1 MPGEST
7 STSKEETPS
16 AVSEAEQENNADNE
30 MSAEVAKE
38 STENDKPSEEIKD
51 EQAVPDLENVEE
63 EIKSKENLNED
74 VKVGDKR
81 DSSSENPDC
90 MKSQN
95 NYQIY
100 LFSAS
105 QPKRARL
112 EEENSTET
120 CVIADLESSTSPKSS
135 LIESSST
142 PSSTE
147 NEKSQA
153 EEKEATKPEST
164 IEKQQPDISCWL

>member
-38 STENDKPSEEIKD
+38 STESDKPSEEIKD
-51 EQAVPDLENVEE
+51 EQSVPDLENVEE

-90 MKSQN
+90 MVFKKNIKFIFFQLLSQN
-95 NYQIY
+95 E
-100 LFSAS
+100 LDS
-105 QPKRARL
+105 KRK
-112 EEENSTET
+112 
-120 CVIADLESSTSPKSS
+120 I
-135 LIESSST
+135 
-142 PSSTE
+142 
-147 NEKSQA
+147 
-153 EEKEATKPEST
+153 
-164 IEKQQPDISCWL
+164 QQRRAW